1 MPRLNKR
8 LARYTGGGS
17 WDEYCYCCGLPFAVG
32 LNDDDVY
39 LSDGSKATA
48 AQQKTIAE
56 KAKSIEKVA
65 SWLTSNVGL
74 DSTNNVLFEL
84 GGGFDMG
91 EMMMKK
97 VQPFPGAQEI
107 YDTGG
112 HIFVGGEL
120 AYMGNDNDEPKGL
133 AIHKDCAAVIQK
145 AIGRDLKPS
154 DEKLL
159 REFQKPGDETRD
171 DGPCFN
177 KYNQQ
182 FYEWTDAALNEPVSF
197 FASPVVDAAQRER
210 ILACNSKF
218 IAAASA
224 SSKKGGRRVT
234 VRNKRSRGTR
244 RKGGRR
250 V

>member
-1 MPRLNKR
+1 
-8 LARYTGGGS
+8 
-17 WDEYCYCCGLPFAVG
+17 
-32 LNDDDVY
+32 
-39 LSDGSKATA
+39 
-48 AQQKTIAE
+48 
-56 KAKSIEKVA
+56 VA
-65 SWLTSNVGL
+65 SWLKSNVGL
-74 DSTNNVLFEL
+74 DSTNNVIFEL
-84 GGGFDMG
+84 DGGFDMG

-97 VQPFPGAQEI
+97 VQPYPGAQEI
-107 YDTGG
+107 YDEGG

-120 AYMGNDNDEPKGL
+120 AYMNNDNDEPKGL
-133 AIHKDCAAVIQK
+133 AIHKACAAVIEK
-145 AIGRDLKPS
+145 AIGRSLKPS

-197 FASPVVDAAQRER
+197 FASPAVDAAQRER

-218 IAAASA
+218 IAAAS
-224 SSKKGGRRVT
+224 SKKGGRRAT
-234 VRNKRSRGTR
+234 ARNKRSKGTR
-244 RKGGRR
+244 RNGGRR

>member
-8 LARYTGGGS
+8 LARHTGGGS
-17 WDEYCYCCGLPFAVG
+17 WDEYCYCCGLPFSVG
-32 LNDDDVY
+32 LNEDDVY

-65 SWLTSNVGL
+65 SWLKSNVGL
-74 DSTNNVLFEL
+74 DSTNNVIFEL

-91 EMMMKK
+91 EMMMNK
-97 VQPFPGAQEI
+97 VQPYPGAQEI
-107 YDTGG
+107 YDAGG

-133 AIHKDCAAVIQK
+133 AIHKDCAAVIEK
-145 AIGRDLKPS
+145 AIGRTLKPS

-197 FASPVVDAAQRER
+197 FASPAVDATQRER

-218 IAAASA
+218 IAAAS
-224 SSKKGGRRVT
+224 SKKGGRRAT
-234 VRNKRSRGTR
+234 ARNKRSKGTR
-244 RKGGRR
+244 RNGGRR